1 MKSFQDLSRTW
12 SKTPLQIQ
20 SRNHSTKKYLS
31 IFSLI
36 LCSFIF
42 LMDLSSTSTLVDISL
57 KTVQAEP
64 SIVAVPRP
72 TFRPSEEMLEQAS
85 ELYAQ
90 RCANCH
96 GSKGDGKGVMA
107 SKLNPPPRNLR
118 SYAWFK
124 KTTPK
129 YLKRVILGGGS
140 AIGKSLLM
148 PANPDLRNKPKLVEA
163 LIYYLE
169 QLVDRPKK

>member
-1 MKSFQDLSRTW
+1 MNSKICQKIKRTFFQLKLLRQLC
-12 SKTPLQIQ
+12 PLYI
-20 SRNHSTKKYLS
+20 HLGLTFFVAYS
-31 IFSLI
+31 IP
-36 LCSFIF
+36 
-42 LMDLSSTSTLVDISL
+42 LSSNLSKLY
-57 KTVQAEP
+57 AEP
-64 SIVAVPRP
+64 SLVVSGTAPAL
-72 TFRPSEEMLEQAS
+72 RPSEELLEEAS

-96 GSKGDGKGVMA
+96 GMRGDGRGIMA

-118 SYAWFK
+118 SYSWFK
-124 KTTPK
+124 TTTPK

-148 PANPDLRNKPKLVEA
+148 PANPDLRNKPKLVSA

-169 QLVDRPKK
+169 QLVDRPKNAK

>member
-1 MKSFQDLSRTW
+1 MNHRFYQIIRLSFSTIVMGICVLSG
-12 SKTPLQIQ
+12 
-20 SRNHSTKKYLS
+20 
-31 IFSLI
+31 SL
-36 LCSFIF
+36 
-42 LMDLSSTSTLVDISL
+42 LMFNSPQVYADPSLV
-57 KTVQAEP
+57 
-64 SIVAVPRP
+64 VAVPNP
-72 TFRPSEEMLEQAS
+72 ELRPSEELLEQAN

-96 GSKGDGKGVMA
+96 GNRGDGKGVLA
-107 SKLNPPPRNLR
+107 TRLNPPPRNLR

-124 KTTPK
+124 TTTPK

-169 QLVDRPKK
+169 QLVDRPKQPK